1 MKHLT
6 FLIALL
12 MCCGI
17 AKAQQ
22 ISMTVDN
29 QTPGWLSSKI
39 NYSDQATLRN
49 IKVTGYING
58 TDIKFIRELNTNRQ
72 LHGVID
78 LSEANIL
85 AGGEAYYAYTSGGS
99 TKSYTTQDNA
109 LTEGMFVELDSIQK
123 LVLPNSLDTCI
134 TNNHFGNICIDS
146 LIVNGKMK
154 KFASFSNNITN
165 GYGWGHPSFHY
176 VKFSDTIE
184 ELNYGYLT
192 SSKYGNV
199 NVTVVLPKSLKEIKA
214 ETRLTKLHAS
224 MVWYSPIEHP
234 ENVKGSIC
242 YETGCGTLYVPKGT
256 KALYEKSIF
265 KYFTII
271 ENIAPESI
279 AIDMDKVRL
288 HTGETHTLSATV
300 LPSDAINTS
309 VKWSSLNEDIAEVD
323 STGKVTAKGLGTA
336 KIVATTYDGLLADT
350 CLVYVFEHT
359 SGVSCDQ
366 TVSLYIGEQKNV
378 NANTLPLNTSDGEL
392 TYYSNNESVAVV
404 DANGNVKGVSK
415 GSCVITVTSVDGGYT
430 ATCTVKVMQP
440 VTEVKLEKHE
450 TTLNVGG
457 TEELRAQVS
466 PSDADNKQL
475 VWSSENESIATVN
488 AEGKVKGMKAGTVR
502 IYVQSADNEELSDYC
517 TVTVLQPVTGITL
530 DQSSITLTSIGTTYQ
545 LNATVQP
552 ADASNKE
559 LRWTSG
565 NASVAYVSNNGSV
578 VAMGDGS
585 TVVMATTVDG
595 GHLATCTVTVATSSA
610 GIDNLNADADPNA
623 TYYNMSGQ
631 RVGQPN
637 GLTIV
642 RQADGTTRKM
652 IKK

>member
-1 MKHLT
+1 MY
-6 FLIALL
+6 
-12 MCCGI
+12 
-17 AKAQQ
+17 
-22 ISMTVDN
+22 
-29 QTPGWLSSKI
+29 
-39 NYSDQATLRN
+39 YSLG
-49 IKVTGYING
+49 KS
-58 TDIKFIRELNTNRQ
+58 NTR
-72 LHGVID
+72 
-78 LSEANIL
+78 
-85 AGGEAYYAYTSGGS
+85 
-99 TKSYTTQDNA
+99 
-109 LTEGMFVELDSIQK
+109 
-123 LVLPNSLDTCI
+123 
-134 TNNHFGNICIDS
+134 
-146 LIVNGKMK
+146 
-154 KFASFSNNITN
+154 
-165 GYGWGHPSFHY
+165 
-176 VKFSDTIE
+176 
-184 ELNYGYLT
+184 
-192 SSKYGNV
+192 
-199 NVTVVLPKSLKEIKA
+199 
-214 ETRLTKLHAS
+214 
-224 MVWYSPIEHP
+224 VWYSTIEHP
-234 ENVKGSIC
+234 ENVKGTIGYTS
-242 YETGCGTLYVPKGT
+242 GCGTLYVPKGT

-378 NANTLPLNTSDGEL
+378 NANTLPLNTSDGKL

-415 GSCVITVTSVDGGYT
+415 GSCVITATSVDGGYT

-450 TTLNVGG
+450 TTLNVGD

-466 PSDADNKQL
+466 PTDADNKQL
-475 VWSSENESIATVN
+475 VWRSEDESIATVN

-502 IYVQSADNEELSDYC
+502 IYVKSADNEELSDYC
-517 TVTVLQPVTGITL
+517 TITVLQPVTGVTF
-530 DQSSITLTSIGTTYQ
+530 DQTSITLTSIGATCQ
-545 LNATVQP
+545 LIATVHP
-552 ADASNKE
+552 EDASNKE
-559 LRWTSG
+559 VRWTSG
-565 NASVAYVSNNGSV
+565 NAGVAYVSGNGSV

-595 GHLATCTVTVATSSA
+595 GYLATCTVTVATSSA
-610 GIDNLNADADPNA
+610 GIDNLNADADSNA